1 MSGARWPNSRM
12 ASVHTATPA
21 VSRACQ
27 SRASGSR
34 KGVIGRHGGVVGGAW
49 DAVFPPRTAIRK
61 ANRGRVA
68 GPRRGPRGTLPRRRT
83 AHPAGAKTHS
93 TVREVSPMID
103 QLLHGNVAFVTGEFK
118 PNEDYYQAIATQQRP
133 KVLWIGCSDSR
144 VSEHQMT
151 GSKPGTMFV
160 HRNVANIVAFNDVN
174 ISAILEYGVVH
185 LKIEDIIVCGH
196 TRCGGIAAIEDGVH
210 ENYIADWLC
219 IATGAKEAADRIA
232 LERGLSRDE
241 KLAVLTEENVKLQIK
256 HLRNLALIK
265 NMHAKGSLPRIHGW
279 LYRVETGTIDVLVD
293 GRQGGAAPGLTA
305 LA

>member
-1 MSGARWPNSRM
+1 VIQELLAGNAR
-12 ASVHTATPA
+12 
-21 VSRACQ
+21 
-27 SRASGSR
+27 
-34 KGVIGRHGGVVGGAW
+34 
-49 DAVFPPRTAIRK
+49 
-61 ANRGRVA
+61 
-68 GPRRGPRGTLPRRRT
+68 
-83 AHPAGAKTHS
+83 
-93 TVREVSPMID
+93 
-103 QLLHGNVAFVTGEFK
+103 FVTGEFR
-118 PNEDYYQAIATQQRP
+118 PNDDYYRAIADRQTP

-151 GSKPGTMFV
+151 GSRPGTMFV

-219 IATGAKEAADRIA
+219 IASGAKETADRIA
-232 LERGLSRDE
+232 RERGLSREE

-256 HLRNLALIK
+256 HLKNLSLIR
-265 NMHAKGSLPRIHGW
+265 NMHARGSLPRIHGW

-293 GRQGGAAPGLTA
+293 GEASRR
-305 LA
+305 

>member
-1 MSGARWPNSRM
+1 MS
-12 ASVHTATPA
+12 
-21 VSRACQ
+21 
-27 SRASGSR
+27 
-34 KGVIGRHGGVVGGAW
+34 
-49 DAVFPPRTAIRK
+49 D
-61 ANRGRVA
+61 
-68 GPRRGPRGTLPRRRT
+68 
-83 AHPAGAKTHS
+83 
-93 TVREVSPMID
+93 MID
-103 QLLHGNVAFVTGEFK
+103 QLLDGNAKFVTGEYK
-118 PNEDYYQAIATQQRP
+118 PNEEYYQAIAAKQRP
-133 KVLWIGCSDSR
+133 RVLWIGCSDSR

-219 IATGAKEAADRIA
+219 IATGAKEAANRIA
-232 LERGLSRDE
+232 KERKLSRDE

-256 HLRNLALIK
+256 HLKNLALIR

-293 GRQGGAAPGLTA
+293 GRDDAGAPRSRRPRKKSSKRSR
-305 LA
+305 

>member
-1 MSGARWPNSRM
+1 M
-12 ASVHTATPA
+12 ASVIDDLI
-21 VSRACQ
+21 
-27 SRASGSR
+27 SGNER
-34 KGVIGRHGGVVGGAW
+34 
-49 DAVFPPRTAIRK
+49 F
-61 ANRGRVA
+61 VA
-68 GPRRGPRGTLPRRRT
+68 G
-83 AHPAGAKTHS
+83 
-93 TVREVSPMID
+93 E
-103 QLLHGNVAFVTGEFK
+103 FV
-118 PNEDYYQAIATQQRP
+118 PNDEYYQAIAAKQRP

-210 ENYIADWLC
+210 EYYIADWLC
-219 IATGAKEAADRIA
+219 IATGAKEAANRIA
-232 LERGLSRDE
+232 KEQKLNREQ

-256 HLRNLALIK
+256 HLKNLALIR

-279 LYRVETGTIDVLVD
+279 LYRVEDGSIEVIVD
-293 GRQGGAAPGLTA
+293 GRDQGRTKPRKVAKGKKPAARKR
-305 LA
+305 

>member
-1 MSGARWPNSRM
+1 MAR
-12 ASVHTATPA
+12 
-21 VSRACQ
+21 
-27 SRASGSR
+27 
-34 KGVIGRHGGVVGGAW
+34 
-49 DAVFPPRTAIRK
+49 
-61 ANRGRVA
+61 
-68 GPRRGPRGTLPRRRT
+68 
-83 AHPAGAKTHS
+83 S
-93 TVREVSPMID
+93 TID
-103 QLLHGNVAFVTGEFK
+103 QLLDGNAGFVTEEWA
-118 PNEDYYQAIATQQRP
+118 PNAEYYKSIAARQTP

-232 LERGLSRDE
+232 KERKLSREE

-279 LYRVETGTIDVLVD
+279 LYRVESGTIDVLVD
-293 GRQGGAAPGLTA
+293 GQGAVKPAAKKPAKGRR
-305 LA
+305 

>member
-1 MSGARWPNSRM
+1 MAR
-12 ASVHTATPA
+12 
-21 VSRACQ
+21 
-27 SRASGSR
+27 
-34 KGVIGRHGGVVGGAW
+34 
-49 DAVFPPRTAIRK
+49 
-61 ANRGRVA
+61 
-68 GPRRGPRGTLPRRRT
+68 
-83 AHPAGAKTHS
+83 S
-93 TVREVSPMID
+93 TID
-103 QLLHGNVAFVTGEFK
+103 QLLDGNAGFVTEEWA
-118 PNEDYYQAIATQQRP
+118 PNAEYYKSIAARQTP

-185 LKIEDIIVCGH
+185 LKIVDIIVCGH

-232 LERGLSRDE
+232 KERKLSREE

-279 LYRVETGTIDVLVD
+279 LYRVESGTIDVLVD
-293 GRQGGAAPGLTA
+293 GQGAVKPAAKKPAKGRR
-305 LA
+305 